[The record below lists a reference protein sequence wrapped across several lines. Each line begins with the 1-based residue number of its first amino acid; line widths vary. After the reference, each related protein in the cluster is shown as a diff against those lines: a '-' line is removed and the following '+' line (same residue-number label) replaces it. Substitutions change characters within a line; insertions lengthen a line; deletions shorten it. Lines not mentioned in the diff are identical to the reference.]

1 LNIHTKAVHAGDRKQ
16 APAQIGVTTPIY
28 TAASFIPTSLEE
40 QDRIFGAEEQG
51 YAYQRYLNPTNAA
64 LEEQMTALEGGHG
77 CLATASGMSA
87 LLIALHAALI
97 DRARSVICSRDI
109 YGATIKLL
117 DGVFAPFD
125 VNIRYV
131 DLTDLSALDAAIAAE
146 KPGAVL
152 LETISNPVLRVADLE
167 AIAQRCRAANA
178 ALIVDNTFATP
189 LLVRPIELGAHMV
202 VHSATKYLSGH
213 GDVLGGLV
221 ISDAEHHEVV
231 RYLSRIYGPVLGPFE
246 SYLAMRGAKTFPL
259 RMERQCRN
267 AQGLAAWLRT
277 HKSISRVHYLDD
289 PAHPDAATI
298 WKLLTDGLYGAMVS
312 FELAGAQKQGIFQL
326 VDKLKLVV
334 NASSLG
340 DVHSMVLYPW
350 ISSHREVAPR
360 MKAEMGVTESLLRVS
375 VGIEDLDDIIADFAQ
390 ALG

>member
-1 LNIHTKAVHAGDRKQ
+1 MKIQTKAVHVGDRKSVPPQ
-16 APAQIGVTTPIY
+16 TGVTTPIH
-28 TAASFIPTSLEE
+28 TAASFIPTSLAE
-40 QDRIFGAEEQG
+40 QDRIFGAEQTG
-51 YAYQRYLNPTNAA
+51 YAYQRYMNPTNVA
-64 LEEQMTALEGGHG
+64 LEEQMTALENGHG

-87 LLIALHAALI
+87 LLIALQAALM

-117 DGVFAPFD
+117 DGVLGTFG
-125 VNIRYV
+125 VNVRYV
-131 DLTDLSALDAAIAAE
+131 DLTDLAAFDAAVAKE

-152 LETISNPVLRVADLE
+152 IETISNPALRVVDVPAL
-167 AIAQRCRAANA
+167 AARCNAVGA

-189 LLVRPIELGAHMV
+189 LLIRPLELGAHIV
-202 VHSATKYLSGH
+202 VHSVTKYLSGH

-221 ISDAEHHEVV
+221 ISDAEHHQMV

-267 AQGLAAWLRT
+267 AQALAAWLRSQPGVA
-277 HKSISRVHYLDD
+277 KVYYPDD
-289 PAHPDAATI
+289 PAHPDAEVI
-298 WKLLTDGLYGAMVS
+298 GRLLPDGLYGAIVS
-312 FELAGAQKQGIFQL
+312 FELKGADKEGVFRF
-326 VDKLKLVV
+326 VDSLKLAV

-340 DVHSMVLYPW
+340 DVHTMVLYPW
-350 ISSHREVAPR
+350 IASHREVPPK
-360 MKAEMGVTESLLRVS
+360 MKAAMGVTESLLRVS
-375 VGIEDLDDIIADFAQ
+375 AGIEDLDDIIEDFAQ

>member
-1 LNIHTKAVHAGDRKQ
+1 MNIHTKAVHAGDRK
-16 APAQIGVTTPIY
+16 PPPGQIGVTTPIH
-28 TAASFIPTSLEE
+28 TSASFIPASLEE

-51 YAYQRYLNPTNAA
+51 YAYQRYNNPTNAA

-87 LLIALHAALI
+87 LLIALQAALM
-97 DRARSVICSRDI
+97 DRTRSVICSRDI

-117 DGVFAPFD
+117 DGVLAPFN
-125 VNIRYV
+125 VNVRYL
-131 DLTDLSALDAAIAAE
+131 DMTDLDALDAAITKE

-152 LETISNPVLRVADLE
+152 LETISNPILRVADIE
-167 AIAQRCRAANA
+167 AIAGRCRTVNA

-189 LLVRPIELGAHMV
+189 LLVRPIELGAHIV
-202 VHSATKYLSGH
+202 VHSVTKFLSGH

-221 ISDAEHHEVV
+221 ISDAEHHEMV

-277 HKSISRVHYLDD
+277 NPRVSRVHYLDD

-298 WKLLTDGLYGAMVS
+298 WKLMTNGLYGAMVS
-312 FELAGAQKQGIFQL
+312 FELAGAHKPEMFQM
-326 VDKLKLVV
+326 VDSLKLVV

-340 DVHSMVLYPW
+340 DVHTMVLYPW
-350 ISSHREVAPR
+350 ISSHREVPPK
-360 MKAEMGVTESLLRVS
+360 MKAAMGVTESLLRVS

>member
-1 LNIHTKAVHAGDRKQ
+1 MNIHTKAVHAGDRKQ

-28 TAASFIPTSLEE
+28 TAASFIPTSLAE

-51 YAYQRYLNPTNAA
+51 YSYQRYLNPTNAA
-64 LEEQMTALEGGHG
+64 LEEQMTALEGGCG

-87 LLIALHAALI
+87 LLIALHAALM
-97 DRARSVICSRDI
+97 DRTHSVICSRDI

-125 VNIRYV
+125 VKVRYV
-131 DLTDLSALDAAIAAE
+131 DLTDLNALDAAIAQE

-152 LETISNPVLRVADLE
+152 LETISNPVLRVADIE
-167 AIAQRCRAANA
+167 AIAGRCRAVNA

-189 LLVRPIELGAHMV
+189 LLVRPIELGAHIV
-202 VHSATKYLSGH
+202 VHSVTKFLSGH

-221 ISDAEHHEVV
+221 IGDEEHHAMV

-267 AQGLAAWLRT
+267 AQGLAAWLRN
-277 HKSISRVHYLDD
+277 HPRVSRVHYLDD

-298 WKLLTDGLYGAMVS
+298 WKLMTDGLYGAMVS
-312 FELAGAQKQGIFQL
+312 FELAGAQKQDIFRF
-326 VDKLKLVV
+326 VDSLKLVV

-350 ISSHREVAPR
+350 IASHREVPPK

-375 VGIEDLDDIIADFAQ
+375 AGIEDLDDIIADFSQ

>member
-1 LNIHTKAVHAGDRKQ
+1 MNIHTKAVHAGDRKQ

-28 TAASFIPTSLEE
+28 TAASFIPASLEE
-40 QDRIFGAEEQG
+40 QDRIFGAEEKG
-51 YAYQRYLNPTNAA
+51 YAYQRYNNPTNAA
-64 LEEQMTALEGGHG
+64 LEEQMTALEGGQG

-87 LLIALHAALI
+87 LLIALQAALM
-97 DRARSVICSRDI
+97 DRTRGVICSRDI

-117 DGVFAPFD
+117 DGVLAPFG
-125 VNIRYV
+125 VSVRYV
-131 DLTDLSALDAAIAAE
+131 DLTDLEALDAAIAAE

-152 LETISNPVLRVADLE
+152 LETVSNPVLRVADIE
-167 AIAQRCRAANA
+167 AVAGRCRAVNA

-189 LLVRPIELGAHMV
+189 LLVRPLELGAHIV
-202 VHSATKYLSGH
+202 VHSVTKFLSGH

-221 ISDAEHHEVV
+221 ICDAEHHEMV
-231 RYLSRIYGPVLGPFE
+231 RYLSRIYGPVLGPLE

-277 HKSISRVHYLDD
+277 HPRVSRVHYLDD

-298 WKLLTDGLYGAMVS
+298 WKLMPDGLYGAMVS
-312 FELAGAQKQGIFQL
+312 FELAGAQKQDVFQF
-326 VDKLKLVV
+326 VNSLKLVV

-340 DVHSMVLYPW
+340 DVHTMLLYPW
-350 ISSHREVAPR
+350 ISSHREVPPK
-360 MKAEMGVTESLLRVS
+360 MKAAMGVTESLLRVS

>member
-1 LNIHTKAVHAGDRKQ
+1 MEAQVAAITEHVMNEILKINTKAVHAGDRKQ
-16 APAQIGVTTPIY
+16 APAQIGVSTPIH
-28 TAASFIPTSLEE
+28 TAASFIPASLEE

-51 YAYQRYLNPTNAA
+51 YAYQRYNNPTNAA

-87 LLIALHAALI
+87 LLIALQAALM
-97 DRARSVICSRDI
+97 DRARSVICASDI

-117 DGVFAPFD
+117 DGVLAPFG
-125 VNIRYV
+125 VNVRYV
-131 DLTDLSALDAAIAAE
+131 DLTDLEALDAAIARE

-152 LETISNPVLRVADLE
+152 LETISNPVLRVADIE
-167 AIAQRCRAANA
+167 AIAGRCRAVNA

-189 LLVRPIELGAHMV
+189 LLVRPMELGAHIV
-202 VHSATKYLSGH
+202 VHSVTKFLSGH

-221 ISDAEHHEVV
+221 ISDEEHHEMV

-277 HKSISRVHYLDD
+277 HPRVSRVHYLDD

-298 WKLLTDGLYGAMVS
+298 WKLMPDGLYGAMVS
-312 FELAGAQKQGIFQL
+312 FELAGAEKQDMFRL
-326 VDKLKLVV
+326 VDSLKLVV

-340 DVHSMVLYPW
+340 DVHTMVLYPW
-350 ISSHREVAPR
+350 ISSHREVPPR
-360 MKAEMGVTESLLRVS
+360 MKAAMGVT
-375 VGIEDLDDIIADFAQ
+375 
-390 ALG
+390 

>member
-1 LNIHTKAVHAGDRKQ
+1 MNIHTKAVHAGDRKQ
-16 APAQIGVTTPIY
+16 PPGQIGVTTPIH
-28 TAASFIPTSLEE
+28 TAASYIPASLEE

-51 YAYQRYLNPTNAA
+51 YAYQRYNNPTNAA

-97 DRARSVICSRDI
+97 DRTRSVICSRDI

-117 DGVFAPFD
+117 DGVLAPFN
-125 VNIRYV
+125 VNVRYL
-131 DLTDLSALDAAIAAE
+131 DMTDLDALDAAITKE

-152 LETISNPVLRVADLE
+152 LETISNPILRVADIE
-167 AIAQRCRAANA
+167 AIAGRCRAVDA

-189 LLVRPIELGAHMV
+189 LLVRPMELGAHMV
-202 VHSATKYLSGH
+202 VHSVTKFLSGH

-221 ISDAEHHEVV
+221 ISDPEHHEMV

-277 HKSISRVHYLDD
+277 NPRVCRVHYLDD

-298 WKLLTDGLYGAMVS
+298 WKLMTNGLYGAMVS
-312 FELAGAQKQGIFQL
+312 FELAGAHKPEMFQM
-326 VDKLKLVV
+326 VDRLKLVV

-340 DVHSMVLYPW
+340 DVHTMVLYPW
-350 ISSHREVAPR
+350 ISSHREVPPK
-360 MKAEMGVTESLLRVS
+360 MKAAMGVTESLLRVS

>member
-28 TAASFIPTSLEE
+28 TAASFIPTSLAE

-51 YAYQRYLNPTNAA
+51 YSYQRYLNPTNAA
-64 LEEQMTALEGGHG
+64 LEEQMTALEGGCG

-87 LLIALHAALI
+87 LLIALHAALM
-97 DRARSVICSRDI
+97 DRTHSVICSRDI

-125 VNIRYV
+125 VKVRYV
-131 DLTDLSALDAAIAAE
+131 DLTDLNALDAAIAQE

-152 LETISNPVLRVADLE
+152 LETISNPVLRVADIE
-167 AIAQRCRAANA
+167 AIAGRCRAVNA

-189 LLVRPIELGAHMV
+189 LLVRPIELGAHIV
-202 VHSATKYLSGH
+202 VHSVTKFLSGH

-221 ISDAEHHEVV
+221 IGDEEHHAMV

-267 AQGLAAWLRT
+267 AQGLAAWLRN
-277 HKSISRVHYLDD
+277 HPRVSRVHYLDD

-298 WKLLTDGLYGAMVS
+298 WKLMTDGLYGAMVS
-312 FELAGAQKQGIFQL
+312 FELAGAQKQDIFRF
-326 VDKLKLVV
+326 VDSLKLVV

-350 ISSHREVAPR
+350 IASHREVPPK

-375 VGIEDLDDIIADFAQ
+375 AGIEDLDDIIADFSQ

>member
-1 LNIHTKAVHAGDRKQ
+1 MNIHTKAVHAGDRKQ
-16 APAQIGVTTPIY
+16 PPGQIGVTTPIH
-28 TAASFIPTSLEE
+28 TAASYIPASLEE

-51 YAYQRYLNPTNAA
+51 YAYQRYNNPTNAA

-97 DRARSVICSRDI
+97 DRTRSVICSRDI

-117 DGVFAPFD
+117 DGVLAPFN
-125 VNIRYV
+125 VNVRYL
-131 DLTDLSALDAAIAAE
+131 DMTDLDALDAAITKE

-152 LETISNPVLRVADLE
+152 LETISNPILRVADIE
-167 AIAQRCRAANA
+167 AIAGRCRAVNA

-189 LLVRPIELGAHMV
+189 LLVRPMELGAHMV
-202 VHSATKYLSGH
+202 VHSVTKFLSGH

-221 ISDAEHHEVV
+221 ISDPEHHEMV

-277 HKSISRVHYLDD
+277 NPRVSRVHYLDD

-298 WKLLTDGLYGAMVS
+298 WKLMTNGLYGAMVS
-312 FELAGAQKQGIFQL
+312 FELAGAHKPEMFQM
-326 VDKLKLVV
+326 VDRLKLVV

-340 DVHSMVLYPW
+340 DVHTMVLYPW
-350 ISSHREVAPR
+350 ISSHREVPPK
-360 MKAEMGVTESLLRVS
+360 MKAAMGVTEALLRVS

>member
-1 LNIHTKAVHAGDRKQ
+1 ML
-16 APAQIGVTTPIY
+16 
-28 TAASFIPTSLEE
+28 
-40 QDRIFGAEEQG
+40 
-51 YAYQRYLNPTNAA
+51 
-64 LEEQMTALEGGHG
+64 
-77 CLATASGMSA
+77 
-87 LLIALHAALI
+87 
-97 DRARSVICSRDI
+97 DRARSVICASDI

-117 DGVFAPFD
+117 DGVFAPFG

-131 DLTDLSALDAAIAAE
+131 DLTDLDALDAAIAKE

-152 LETISNPVLRVADLE
+152 LETISNPVLRVADIE
-167 AIAQRCRAANA
+167 AIAGRCRAVNA

-189 LLVRPIELGAHMV
+189 LLVRPLELGAHIV
-202 VHSATKYLSGH
+202 VHSVTKFLSGH

-221 ISDAEHHEVV
+221 ISDAEHHEMV

-277 HKSISRVHYLDD
+277 NPRVSRVHYLDD
-289 PAHPDAATI
+289 PAHPNAATI
-298 WKLLTDGLYGAMVS
+298 WKLMPDGLYGAMVS
-312 FELAGAQKQGIFQL
+312 FELAGAEKQDMFRL
-326 VDKLKLVV
+326 VDSLKLVV

-340 DVHSMVLYPW
+340 DVHTMVLYPW
-350 ISSHREVAPR
+350 ISSHREVPPK
-360 MKAEMGVTESLLRVS
+360 MKAAMGVTESLLRVS
-375 VGIEDLDDIIADFAQ
+375 VGIEDLDDIIEDFAQ

>member
-1 LNIHTKAVHAGDRKQ
+1 
-16 APAQIGVTTPIY
+16 
-28 TAASFIPTSLEE
+28 
-40 QDRIFGAEEQG
+40 
-51 YAYQRYLNPTNAA
+51 
-64 LEEQMTALEGGHG
+64 
-77 CLATASGMSA
+77 
-87 LLIALHAALI
+87 
-97 DRARSVICSRDI
+97 
-109 YGATIKLL
+109 
-117 DGVFAPFD
+117 
-125 VNIRYV
+125 
-131 DLTDLSALDAAIAAE
+131 
-146 KPGAVL
+146 
-152 LETISNPVLRVADLE
+152 
-167 AIAQRCRAANA
+167 
-178 ALIVDNTFATP
+178 
-189 LLVRPIELGAHMV
+189 VRPIELGAHMV
-202 VHSATKYLSGH
+202 VHSVTKFLSGH

-298 WKLLTDGLYGAMVS
+298 WKLMTDGLYGAMVS

-326 VDKLKLVV
+326 VDNLKLVV

-340 DVHSMVLYPW
+340 DVHTMVIYPW

>member
-1 LNIHTKAVHAGDRKQ
+1 MNIHTKAVHAGDRKQ
-16 APAQIGVTTPIY
+16 PPRQIGVTTPIH
-28 TAASFIPTSLEE
+28 TAASYIPASLEE

-51 YAYQRYLNPTNAA
+51 YAYQRYNNPTNAA

-97 DRARSVICSRDI
+97 DRTRSVICSRDI

-117 DGVFAPFD
+117 DGVLAPFN
-125 VNIRYV
+125 VNVRYL
-131 DLTDLSALDAAIAAE
+131 DMTDLDALDAAITKE

-152 LETISNPVLRVADLE
+152 LETISNPILRVADIE
-167 AIAQRCRAANA
+167 AIAGRCRAVNA

-189 LLVRPIELGAHMV
+189 LLVRPMELGAHMV
-202 VHSATKYLSGH
+202 VHSVTKFLSGH

-221 ISDAEHHEVV
+221 ISDPEHHEMV

-277 HKSISRVHYLDD
+277 NPRVSRVHYLDD

-298 WKLLTDGLYGAMVS
+298 WKLMTNGLYGAMVS
-312 FELAGAQKQGIFQL
+312 FELAGAHKPEMFQM
-326 VDKLKLVV
+326 VDRLKLVV

-340 DVHSMVLYPW
+340 DVHTMVLYPW
-350 ISSHREVAPR
+350 ISSHREVPPK
-360 MKAEMGVTESLLRVS
+360 MKAAMGVTEALLRVS

>member
-1 LNIHTKAVHAGDRKQ
+1 MNIHTKAVHAGDRKQ
-16 APAQIGVTTPIY
+16 APAQTGVTTPIH
-28 TAASFIPTSLEE
+28 TASSFIPSSLAE

-64 LEEQMTALEGGHG
+64 LEEQMTALEGGFG

-87 LLIALHAALI
+87 LLIALHAALM
-97 DRARSVICSRDI
+97 DRAHSVICSRDV

-125 VNIRYV
+125 VKVRYV
-131 DLTDLSALDAAIAAE
+131 DLTDLNALDAAIADE

-152 LETISNPVLRVADLE
+152 LETISNPMLRVADVE
-167 AIAQRCRAANA
+167 AIAQRCRAVNA

-189 LLVRPIELGAHMV
+189 LLVRPLELGANIV
-202 VHSATKYLSGH
+202 VHSVTKFLSGH

-221 ISDAEHHEVV
+221 ICDEEHHTMV

-267 AQGLAAWLRT
+267 ARDLAAWLRAQPRV
-277 HKSISRVHYLDD
+277 SRVHYLDD
-289 PAHPDAATI
+289 ATHPDVAVI
-298 WKLLTDGLYGAMVS
+298 HKLLSDGLYGAMVS
-312 FELAGAQKQGIFQL
+312 FELAGARKPQMFEL

-340 DVHSMVLYPW
+340 DVHTMVLYPW
-350 ISSHREVAPR
+350 IASHREVPPK
-360 MKAEMGVTESLLRVS
+360 MKAAMGVTESLLRVS
-375 VGIEDLDDIIADFAQ
+375 VGIEDIDDIIADFAQ
-390 ALG
+390 ALE

>member
-1 LNIHTKAVHAGDRKQ
+1 LNIHTKAVHAGDRKT
-16 APAQIGVTTPIY
+16 APPQIGVSTPIY
-28 TAASFIPTSLEE
+28 TAASFIPTSMAE

-64 LEEQMTALEGGHG
+64 LEEQMTALEGGYG

-117 DGVFAPFD
+117 DDVFAPFN
-125 VNIRYV
+125 VNVRYV
-131 DLTDLSALDAAIAAE
+131 DLTDLNAFDAAIASE

-152 LETISNPVLRVADLE
+152 LETISNPLLRVVDLE
-167 AIAQRCRAANA
+167 AIAQRCRAVNA

-189 LLVRPIELGAHMV
+189 LLVRPIELGAHIV
-202 VHSATKYLSGH
+202 VHSVTKFLSGH

-221 ISDAEHHEVV
+221 ISDQEHHEMV
-231 RYLSRIYGPVLGPFE
+231 RHLSRIYGPVLGPFE

-298 WKLLTDGLYGAMVS
+298 WKLMTNGLYGAMVS

-326 VDKLKLVV
+326 VDSLKLVV

-340 DVHSMVLYPW
+340 DVHTMVLYPW
-350 ISSHREVAPR
+350 IASHREVPPK
-360 MKAEMGVTESLLRVS
+360 MKAAMGVTESLLRVS
-375 VGIEDLDDIIADFAQ
+375 VGIEDLDDIVADFAQ

>member
-1 LNIHTKAVHAGDRKQ
+1 LNIHTKAVHAGDRRPS
-16 APAQIGVTTPIY
+16 PAQVGVTTPIY
-28 TAASFIPTSLEE
+28 TAASFIPASLEE
-40 QDRIFGAEEQG
+40 QDRIFGSEQPG
-51 YAYQRYLNPTNAA
+51 YAYQRFNNPTNVA

-77 CLATASGMSA
+77 CLATASGMAA
-87 LLIALHAALI
+87 LLVALQAALI
-97 DRARSVICSRDI
+97 DRARSVICARDI

-117 DGVFAPFD
+117 DGVFTPFG
-125 VNIRYV
+125 VTVRYV
-131 DLTDLSALDAAIAAE
+131 DLTDLDALDAAIAKE

-152 LETISNPVLRVADLE
+152 LETISNPLLRVADIE
-167 AIAQRCRAANA
+167 AIAGRCRAVNA

-189 LLVRPIELGAHMV
+189 LLVRPMELGAHMV
-202 VHSATKYLSGH
+202 VHSMTKFLSGH

-221 ISDAEHHEVV
+221 ISDEEHHETV
-231 RYLSRIYGPVLGPFE
+231 RSLSHIYGPVLGPFE

-277 HKSISRVHYLDD
+277 QPRVSRVHYLDD
-289 PAHPDAATI
+289 PSHPDAATI
-298 WKLLTDGLYGAMVS
+298 WKLLPDGLYGAMVS
-312 FELAGAQKQGIFQL
+312 FELAGAQKQDMFHF
-326 VDKLKLVV
+326 VDSLKLVV

-340 DVHSMVLYPW
+340 DVHTMALYPW
-350 ISSHREVAPR
+350 ISSHREVPPK
-360 MKAEMGVTESLLRVS
+360 MKAAMGVTESLLRVS

>member
-1 LNIHTKAVHAGDRKQ
+1 MNIHTKAVHAGDRKQ
-16 APAQIGVTTPIY
+16 PPAQIGVTTPIH
-28 TAASFIPTSLEE
+28 TAASFIPTSLAE

-64 LEEQMTALEGGHG
+64 LEEQMAALEGGFG

-87 LLIALHAALI
+87 LLIALHAALM
-97 DRARSVICSRDI
+97 DRAHSVICSRDV

-125 VNIRYV
+125 VNVRYV
-131 DLTDLSALDAAIAAE
+131 DMGDLDALDAAIAAE

-152 LETISNPVLRVADLE
+152 LETISNPLLRVADVE
-167 AIAQRCRAANA
+167 AISRRCRAVNT

-189 LLVRPIELGAHMV
+189 LLIRPLALGAHIV
-202 VHSATKYLSGH
+202 VHSVTKFLSGH

-221 ISDAEHHEVV
+221 ICDEEHHAMV

-267 AQGLAAWLRT
+267 AQSLAIWLRANPRV
-277 HKSISRVHYLDD
+277 SRVYYLDD
-289 PAHPDAATI
+289 AKHPDAPTI
-298 WKLLTDGLYGAMVS
+298 RRLLGDGLYGAMVS
-312 FELAGAQKQGIFQL
+312 FELAGARKQEIFRL
-326 VDKLKLVV
+326 VDSLKLVV

-340 DVHSMVLYPW
+340 DVHTMVLYPW
-350 ISSHREVAPR
+350 ISSHREVPPK
-360 MKAEMGVTESLLRVS
+360 MKAAMGVTESLLRVS
-375 VGIEDLDDIIADFAQ
+375 AGIEDIDDIIADFAQ
-390 ALG
+390 AFE

>member
-1 LNIHTKAVHAGDRKQ
+1 MKIHTKAVHAGDRKQ
-16 APAQIGVTTPIY
+16 APAQIGVSTPIH
-28 TAASFIPTSLEE
+28 TAASFIPASLEE

-51 YAYQRYLNPTNAA
+51 YAYQRYNNPTNAA

-87 LLIALHAALI
+87 LLIALQAALM
-97 DRARSVICSRDI
+97 DRARSVICASDI

-117 DGVFAPFD
+117 DGLLGPFG
-125 VNIRYV
+125 VNVRYV
-131 DLTDLSALDAAIAAE
+131 DLTDLDALDAAIAKE

-152 LETISNPVLRVADLE
+152 LETISNPVLRVADIE
-167 AIAQRCRAANA
+167 AIAGRCRAVNA

-189 LLVRPIELGAHMV
+189 LLVRPMELGAHIV
-202 VHSATKYLSGH
+202 VHSVTKFLSGH

-221 ISDAEHHEVV
+221 ISDAEHHEMV

-277 HKSISRVHYLDD
+277 HPRVSRVHYLDD
-289 PAHPDAATI
+289 PAHPNAATI
-298 WKLLTDGLYGAMVS
+298 WKLMPDGLYGAMVS
-312 FELAGAQKQGIFQL
+312 FELAGAEKQDMFRL
-326 VDKLKLVV
+326 VDSLKLVV

-340 DVHSMVLYPW
+340 DVHTMVLYPW
-350 ISSHREVAPR
+350 ISSHREVPPK
-360 MKAEMGVTESLLRVS
+360 MKAAMGVTESLLRVS